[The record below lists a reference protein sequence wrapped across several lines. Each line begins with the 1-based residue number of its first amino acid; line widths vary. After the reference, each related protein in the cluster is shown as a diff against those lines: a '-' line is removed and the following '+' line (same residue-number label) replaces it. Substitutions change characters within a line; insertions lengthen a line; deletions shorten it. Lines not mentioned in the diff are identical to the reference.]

1 MSKIFPPGL
10 MHVDH
15 VTRRWIAP
23 VASFP
28 VVIHVKDML
37 ILVGRFQQVQS
48 ILPVDRTIM
57 ADSTHKNKPTLYFHQ
72 FSPKSRRYRLNNCL
86 LNSSKFYT

>member
-48 ILPVDRTIM
+48 KLPVHRTITV
-57 ADSTHKNKPTLYFHQ
+57 DTHHNNKPTLFHHYQ
-72 FSPKSRRYRLNNCL
+72 FK
-86 LNSSKFYT
+86 

>member
-10 MHVDH
+10 VHVDH

-28 VVIHVKDML
+28 VVIHFKDML

-48 ILPVDRTIM
+48 ILPVDRTVTV
-57 ADSTHKNKPTLYFHQ
+57 DTYS
-72 FSPKSRRYRLNNCL
+72 
-86 LNSSKFYT
+86 